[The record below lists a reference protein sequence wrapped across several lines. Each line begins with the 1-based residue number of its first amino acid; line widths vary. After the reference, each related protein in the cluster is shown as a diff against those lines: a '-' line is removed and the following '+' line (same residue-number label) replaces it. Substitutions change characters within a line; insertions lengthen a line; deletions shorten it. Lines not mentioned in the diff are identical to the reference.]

1 MSTETP
7 HLPQS
12 GKGLSLRGITAGYGG
27 ITALH
32 DVSLEVGVGDFVA
45 VVGANGAGK
54 TTLLKVAAGLLA
66 PWQGDVTV
74 GREVVTAYSASD
86 RAIRGLGLVPE
97 GRRVFPRMSVREN
110 LLVGAHHR
118 RDNPGIELD
127 LAAMHDLFPILA
139 ERRNQ
144 AAGTLSG
151 GEQQMLAI
159 ARALMGRPQVL
170 LLDEPSMGVAP
181 ILVRAIFAAIAQL
194 HHQGLTVLVVEQNA
208 RLALTTASRGYV
220 IESGRI
226 VLEGNADELRENP
239 QVQKAYLGIS
249 N

>member
-1 MSTETP
+1 
-7 HLPQS
+7 
-12 GKGLSLRGITAGYGG
+12 
-27 ITALH
+27 
-32 DVSLEVGVGDFVA
+32 
-45 VVGANGAGK
+45 
-54 TTLLKVAAGLLA
+54 
-66 PWQGDVTV
+66 
-74 GREVVTAYSASD
+74 
-86 RAIRGLGLVPE
+86 
-97 GRRVFPRMSVREN
+97 
-110 LLVGAHHR
+110 
-118 RDNPGIELD
+118 
-127 LAAMHDLFPILA
+127 
-139 ERRNQ
+139 
-144 AAGTLSG
+144 
-151 GEQQMLAI
+151 MLAI